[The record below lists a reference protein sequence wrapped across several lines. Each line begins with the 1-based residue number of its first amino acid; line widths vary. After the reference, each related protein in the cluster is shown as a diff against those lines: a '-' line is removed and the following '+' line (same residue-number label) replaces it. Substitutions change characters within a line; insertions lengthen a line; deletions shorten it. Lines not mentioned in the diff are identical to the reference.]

1 MRALGWVAGRTVGS
15 VRHMADRVLR
25 TIIDGLAFGEGP
37 RWHDGRLFVS
47 DMHGAQVLAIDDAG
61 ASAVV
66 ARVANQPSGLG
77 WLPDG
82 RMLVVSMTDRRVLRM
97 EADGSLVEHA
107 DLSGLAPWHCNDMTV
122 DGRGNAYVGNFGWD
136 LIDRT
141 TPHRRTNVI
150 LVRADGSFSEVAG
163 DLNFPNGMVVT
174 PDGDTLVVGES
185 GAGCLTSFRI
195 AADGSL
201 HDRRLWATLPQG
213 SAPDGICLDAAGAIW
228 SACPMTG
235 TVWRIA
241 DGGEILDQVH
251 LPEGEKAYA
260 CTLGGAERRTLFIC
274 ASSSHMPDECRARR
288 DARVVAVEVEVAGA
302 GWP

>member
-1 MRALGWVAGRTVGS
+1 
-15 VRHMADRVLR
+15 MADRVLR

-47 DMHGAQVLAIDDAG
+47 DMHGEQVLAIDEAG
-61 ASAVV
+61 ASTVV

-97 EADGSLVEHA
+97 EADGSLLEHA

-141 TPHRRTNVI
+141 TPPRQTNVI
-150 LVRADGSFSEVAG
+150 LVRADCSFSEVAD

-174 PDGDTLVVGES
+174 PDGGTLIVGES

-195 AADGSL
+195 AADGTLS
-201 HDRRLWATLPQG
+201 DRRLWATLPPG

-228 SACPMTG
+228 SACPRTG

-241 DGGEILDQVH
+241 DGGEILDQVQ

-260 CTLGGAERRTLFIC
+260 CTLGGGDHRTLFIC
-274 ASSSHMPDECRARR
+274 ASSSHMPDECRAKR